1 MQRRTLIQRGLTL
14 GLALSSGLW
23 WSRAHA
29 NSEFQQYLRQQ
40 NQGFAEYQTAWQTYQ
55 QQYQRAFEQY
65 QSRVQQAWQNPQRS
79 SQTRW
84 VEYSPDLT
92 TETVV
97 DFANNQVRVRWR
109 TTEDSR
115 ADEQR
120 MQQAL
125 GIVQRSRVQDAVQR
139 DPVLQQ
145 IGKHRSQES
154 QPIVAGVSNREWQQ
168 AIQQG
173 QRQQQQTSKGPV
185 SELVIQL
192 PSSALP
198 KRAENFRTHSE
209 RMGKKWNV
217 PAPLI
222 LAIMETE
229 SSFNPLARS
238 HVPAFGLMQIVPG
251 SAGRDATALVY
262 GRERLLTA
270 QELYQVDTNI
280 EMGAAYLHILDQR
293 YLRAITN
300 PQSRRYCVIAA
311 YNTGAGNVA
320 RAFTGKNAVGPAA
333 AIINRMTPA
342 QVFDHLVK
350 HLPFQETRDYMHKVT
365 RALPTYMA

>member
-14 GLALSSGLW
+14 GLLLGSSAWLAR
-23 WSRAHA
+23 SHA
-29 NSEFQQYLRQQ
+29 SSEFQQYLRQQ
-40 NQGFAEYQTAWQTYQ
+40 NHAFSDYQSEWQAYQ
-55 QQYQRAFEQY
+55 QRYQLAFQQY
-65 QSRVQQAWQNPQRS
+65 QSRLQDAWQNPQRS
-79 SQTRW
+79 SPSRW
-84 VEYSPDLT
+84 VEYSNDLS

-97 DFANNQVRVRWR
+97 DFASNQVRVRWR

-120 MQQAL
+120 LQQAL

-145 IGKHRSQES
+145 IGEHRSQES

-173 QRQQQQTSKGPV
+173 QRQQQQTTKGPV

-192 PSSALP
+192 PISALP
-198 KRAENFRTHSE
+198 KRAENFRNHSE
-209 RMGKKWNV
+209 RMSKKWNV

-280 EMGAAYLHILDQR
+280 EMGAAYLHILDKR

-300 PQSRRYCVIAA
+300 PQSRRFCVIAA

-333 AIINRMTPA
+333 LMINRMTPA
-342 QVFDHLVK
+342 HVFDHLVK